1 MAKSNTPRFL
11 QAIIDAFRLPEL
23 RKRILITLGILVVF
37 RVLAH
42 VPAPGVDSV
51 ALAEMMESN
60 AMLGIFDLFSGGA
73 FSNFSIVA
81 MGVYPY
87 ITASIVIT
95 LMQPVIPQLQMLA
108 MEGESGRDK
117 ITLITY
123 ILTIPL
129 AALAAYGQIVTLQ
142 NQSALADT
150 SVLGTIALILTLT
163 AGTLILVWLG
173 NQITEYGIG
182 NGISIIIFAGIV
194 AGLPEDIGRAFL
206 AGEQGQYIGLIV
218 FILLT
223 ILETYAIVVFSE
235 AQRRIPVQYARTQF
249 RGGRMY
255 RSAGSNIIPIRVN
268 TAGMI
273 PLIFAIAIVSLPAMI
288 GSYFANG
295 SATEPNFWQ
304 HVVNIFSSSASL
316 PLGLVYWGLYFIL
329 VFAFTFFYTQVMFQ
343 QQDIPGNLQRNGGF
357 IPGIRPGKHTQDY
370 LNSVTMNITWAGA
383 LYLAVIAI
391 LPFIAREITDV
402 QLLQISSTGM
412 LIVVGVV
419 IDTMN
424 QLEGQL
430 AMRRYEGFIK

>member
-273 PLIFAIAIVSLPAMI
+273 PLIFAIAIVSLPARI